1 MLFTCCFFCQRLTLI
16 VCGFD
21 ACGCYLSN
29 STHLILAS
37 CNGNR
42 FVTSVFEL
50 NRNVCLYVQDL
61 NHFGWHWNLNFQC
74 SLSPT
79 KLSLWA
85 FFKKMN
91 LFSIFGHSIWFM
103 GLNIFM
109 LEIKKWKVIRCDPT
123 QIYITFFKYLLNVL
137 NSKIMLPSF
146 KKLNGFCTTS
156 QNFINYSINL
166 YTENLMHQCAIIL
179 RSKIN
184 AM

>member
-42 FVTSVFEL
+42 FATSVFEL

-61 NHFGWHWNLNFQC
+61 NHFVWHWNLNFQC

-85 FFKKMN
+85 FFKKQKWI
-91 LFSIFGHSIWFM
+91 FSLYLVIVFGSWAWNKEMKGHQMWPHPDLHYIFQ
-103 GLNIFM
+103 IFT
-109 LEIKKWKVIRCDPT
+109 K
-123 QIYITFFKYLLNVL
+123 
-137 NSKIMLPSF
+137 
-146 KKLNGFCTTS
+146 
-156 QNFINYSINL
+156 
-166 YTENLMHQCAIIL
+166 CAE
-179 RSKIN
+179 
-184 AM
+184 